1 MSSQKK
7 KILLIV
13 MDGLGDRGNEDLD
26 WQTPLQA
33 TKTPNFDW
41 FAKNG
46 MSGIC
51 DTIAP
56 GVRPGSD
63 TAHLSILGYNPR
75 EVYTGRGPFEA
86 AGIGLISKKGDIAFR
101 CNFATVDEKMNV
113 IDRRAGRIREPDT
126 TELVKALEGLTIDGV
141 QAIVR
146 EGTEHRAAL
155 LLRGPELSPEV
166 TDPDPHDLAE
176 VLESKPKCAGAVF
189 TAGVINKFVKKSYEV
204 LKGHPVNK
212 RRIAEGL
219 PPANVLLPRGGGSF
233 PNIEPFPE
241 VHNMRSACVAG
252 VGMIKGICG
261 VCGLDVLDL
270 PPQCTGGTDSDFTLK
285 AKCALEALKKY
296 DFVLMNCKAPDVCGH
311 DGNAKLKC
319 EIVQRLDD
327 MAGYIRDNFPKD
339 LVIVF
344 TADHSTPCSLMDH
357 SGDPVPITIYTPGMV
372 IDSATSFSES
382 GCASGSIGRIRG
394 FDIVPICMDLAN
406 RTEKYGA

>member
-13 MDGLGDRGNEDLD
+13 MDGLGDRGNEELD

-56 GVRPGSD
+56 GIRPGSD

-101 CNFATVDEKMNV
+101 CNFATVDESMNV
-113 IDRRAGRIREPDT
+113 IDRRAGRIKEPDT
-126 TELVKALEGLTIDGV
+126 SELVKSLEGLTIDGV

-155 LLRGPELSPEV
+155 LLRGPGLSPEV

-176 VLESKPKCAGAVF
+176 VLESKPKCSGAVF
-189 TAGVINKFVKKSYEV
+189 TAGVVNKFVKKSYEV
-204 LKGHPVNK
+204 LNDHPVNK

-233 PNIEPFPE
+233 PNIEPFPK

-270 PPQCTGGTDSDFTLK
+270 PARCTGGTDSDFTLK
-285 AKCALEALKKY
+285 AKFALEALNKY
-296 DFVLMNCKAPDVCGH
+296 DFILMNCKAPDVCGH

-394 FDIVPICMDLAN
+394 FDIVPICKDLAN